1 MKIILVFIFLFSLNL
16 AVASKPDTTSNAS
29 AKASEP
35 EFNEKEF
42 QKLMRSWNEKI
53 KSLEEGK
60 VPSGIFQIA
69 EKIIVMNPDQFLNL
83 AEDLSRFTAKG
94 SKLLVPLKKQWL
106 PLSLNPV
113 FLGSAN
119 ETLFETAERL
129 ANDGNG

>member
-1 MKIILVFIFLFSLNL
+1 MKIIQTIVFLL
-16 AVASKPDTTSNAS
+16 AVNAAMAAKPDATSVVPV
-29 AKASEP
+29 KAAEA

-42 QKLMRSWNEKI
+42 QKLMKAWNEKI

-60 VPSGIFQIA
+60 VPSGVFQIA
-69 EKIIVMNPDQFLNL
+69 EKIIAMNPDQFLNL